1 MEFSR
6 KVFGGKCN
14 KGILWKENFWL
25 SSSVYFNTKEAI
37 HGKQDS
43 MVLGIK
49 ARTLKCL
56 LFSFTKKN
64 ETELKSK
71 KNGFVKKCLL
81 GECLV
86 LYIFM

>member
-1 MEFSR
+1 MRNFPDKYSEVSAT
-6 KVFGGKCN
+6 
-14 KGILWKENFWL
+14 KGFLWKENFWL
-25 SSSVYFNTKEAI
+25 CSSVYFNTKEAI

-71 KNGFVKKCLL
+71 KWFR
-81 GECLV
+81 
-86 LYIFM
+86 